1 MTRPD
6 ASHKLVLTALAAVLL
21 LWPGLASA
29 AWIEGERARLQA
41 LDKITARISTLD
53 VPIDTP
59 VTFGTLSVSVRRCAY
74 HPPEEPPEDAVFLEV
89 VDNGYDSAKTPS
101 PVFSGWMFSSSP
113 AVSAMEHPVYDITL
127 LSSQPMVDA
136 MLAGGREKG

>member
-6 ASHKLVLTALAAVLL
+6 ARHKPVLTALAAVLL

-29 AWIEGERARLQA
+29 AWVEGERARLQA

-59 VTFGTLSVSVRRCAY
+59 VTFGTLSVLARRCAY

-89 VDNGYDSAKTPS
+89 VDNGYDSEKKPS

-127 LSSQPMVDA
+127 LSCKPD
-136 MLAGGREKG
+136 

>member
-1 MTRPD
+1 MTRPE
-6 ASHKLVLTALAAVLL
+6 ASHKPVLTALAAVLL

-41 LDKITARISTLD
+41 LDKITARISTLE

-59 VTFGTLSVSVRRCAY
+59 VLFGTLSVTVRRCAY
-74 HPPEEPPEDAVFLEV
+74 HPPEDPPEDAAFLQV
-89 VDNGYDSAKTPS
+89 VDNGYDSSATPRE
-101 PVFSGWMFSSSP
+101 VFGGWMFSSSP

-127 LSSQPMVDA
+127 LTCKPDT
-136 MLAGGREKG
+136 AGR

>member
-6 ASHKLVLTALAAVLL
+6 ASHKPVLTALAAVLL

-74 HPPEEPPEDAVFLEV
+74 HPPEEPPEDAVFIEV
-89 VDNGYDSAKTPS
+89 VDNGYDSEKTPN

-127 LSSQPMVDA
+127 LSCKPD
-136 MLAGGREKG
+136 